1 MTKLVHVVVR
11 FHSWQLTIKFI
22 TMSKIKFT
30 YNKVYNYVKGKSVVD
45 LIFETIAF
53 GVLLPIALTG
63 IVFMFYQVIFNG
75 VTIWRR

>member
-1 MTKLVHVVVR
+1 
-11 FHSWQLTIKFI
+11 
-22 TMSKIKFT
+22 MSKIKFT

-75 VTIWRR
+75 VTI

>member
-1 MTKLVHVVVR
+1 
-11 FHSWQLTIKFI
+11 
-22 TMSKIKFT
+22 MSKIKFT
-30 YNKVYNYVKGKSVVD
+30 YNIVYNYVKGKSVVD

-75 VTIWRR
+75 VTI

>member
-1 MTKLVHVVVR
+1 
-11 FHSWQLTIKFI
+11 
-22 TMSKIKFT
+22 MSKIKFT

-53 GVLLPIALTG
+53 GVLLPMALTG

-75 VTIWRR
+75 VTI